1 MDPQIE
7 KTAEE
12 ISFKLLATKSHP
24 DYEWLT
30 EKLEELIKVKDR
42 ITYLEQ
48 EVAAGGRLDGW
59 SLEGTKKELN
69 ELNKHHDVAHWP
81 PH

>member
-24 DYEWLT
+24 DYEWLK
-30 EKLEELIKVKDR
+30 EKLEELTKVKDR
-42 ITYLEQ
+42 IAYLEQ
-48 EVAAGGRLDGW
+48 QIAAGNRLDGW
-59 SLEGTKKELN
+59 SLEGAKKEL
-69 ELNKHHDVAHWP
+69 KVIKKQP
-81 PH
+81 TS

>member
-24 DYEWLT
+24 DYEWLK
-30 EKLEELIKVKDR
+30 EKLEELTKVKDR

-48 EVAAGGRLDGW
+48 QIAAGNRLDGW
-59 SLEGTKKELN
+59 SLKGAKKEL
-69 ELNKHHDVAHWP
+69 KVIKKQP
-81 PH
+81 TS

>member
-1 MDPQIE
+1 MDLQIE
-7 KTAEE
+7 KIAEE

-30 EKLEELIKVKDR
+30 EKLEELTKVKDR

-48 EVAAGGRLDGW
+48 EIAAGGRLDGW
-59 SLEGTKKELN
+59 SLEGAKKEL
-69 ELNKHHDVAHWP
+69 KKIRK
-81 PH
+81 

>member
-12 ISFKLLATKSHP
+12 ISFKLLATKLHP
-24 DYEWLT
+24 DYEWLK
-30 EKLEELIKVKDR
+30 EKLEELTKVKDR

-48 EVAAGGRLDGW
+48 QIAAGNRLDGW
-59 SLEGTKKELN
+59 SLEGAKEELKTIKK
-69 ELNKHHDVAHWP
+69 
-81 PH
+81 